1 MFCRQCEA
9 NPPASSVNA
18 SDFASTGCTSFK
30 RESVTIHGSSK
41 RHIFVRDSVIGRKM
55 SGATVAANFQRQ
67 LMNQDEKTMSDMA
80 VKFRTAYYIGKREL
94 PLTTFKSL
102 LELQKLNGVEM
113 NKNYASDMKCAE
125 MIATINEE
133 LKSELET
140 NLREIM
146 YFSILI
152 GTDCSAKENEAMNV
166 RYVSQSDGSVS
177 TKLLG
182 VVELEHAHAD
192 GKKNM
197 ILK

>member
-1 MFCRQCEA
+1 
-9 NPPASSVNA
+9 
-18 SDFASTGCTSFK
+18 
-30 RESVTIHGSSK
+30 
-41 RHIFVRDSVIGRKM
+41 M

-80 VKFRTAYYIGKREL
+80 VKFRTAYFKGKREL
-94 PLTTFKSL
+94 PFTTFKSL

-113 NKNYASDMKCAE
+113 NKNYANDMKCAE

-140 NLREIM
+140 ILRESM

-152 GTDCSAKENEAMNV
+152 DAGTDCSAKENEAMNV
-166 RYVSQSDGSVS
+166 RYVSLSDGSVS
-177 TKLLG
+177 TKRLG

-192 GKKNM
+192 GKKNI